1 MCITN
6 WGSFILLQIRGNV
19 VTNWGSYYKLR
30 QNLLRIR
37 QLLQIRTI
45 ISNRG
50 ITAFS
55 WQISLIISKLFFKS
69 EEKVKISS
77 FYDNYLKISQ

>member
-1 MCITN
+1 MTS

-19 VTNWGSYYKLR
+19 VTNWGSFYQLG
-30 QNLLRIR
+30 QNLSRIT

-50 ITAFS
+50 VAAFS
-55 WQISLIISKLFFKS
+55 WQIYLIISKLF
-69 EEKVKISS
+69 VK
-77 FYDNYLKISQ
+77 K

>member
-1 MCITN
+1 MTS

-19 VTNWGSYYKLR
+19 VTNWGSFYQLG
-30 QNLLRIR
+30 QNLSRIR

-50 ITAFS
+50 VAAFS
-55 WQISLIISKLFFKS
+55 WQIYLIISKLF
-69 EEKVKISS
+69 VK
-77 FYDNYLKISQ
+77 K

>member
-1 MCITN
+1 MTS

-19 VTNWGSYYKLR
+19 VTNWGSFYQLG
-30 QNLLRIR
+30 QNLSRIR

-50 ITAFS
+50 VAAFS
-55 WQISLIISKLFFKS
+55 WQIFLIISKLF
-69 EEKVKISS
+69 VK
-77 FYDNYLKISQ
+77 K